1 MKSQGKARK
10 NPGNILII
18 FLEEDVFLPHAC
30 PKAILYRPL
39 WFYSIQ
45 LLLRE
50 DPFLP
55 RGSFFYEHWGWAIHP
70 AFSLV
75 T

>member
-10 NPGNILII
+10 NPGYILII

-30 PKAILYRPL
+30 PKAILY
-39 WFYSIQ
+39 SIQ
-45 LLLRE
+45 LLLGE

-55 RGSFFYEHWGWAIHP
+55 RGSFFHEHWGWAIHP